1 MRKSLK
7 GALLSGLVF
16 PGYGQFVMKHYIRGI
31 ALTLLCLTGLV
42 VIGVKVRQQ
51 IFIVLE
57 KIEYGDGTI
66 DISEIINA
74 INLEDT
80 TSGDAVYKLASLL
93 LLLCWIIGIIDAY
106 RIGRRK
112 DLEEQQK
119 ISIRKLGE
127 LNK

>member
-1 MRKSLK
+1 MATMRKSLK

-31 ALTLLCLTGLV
+31 VLMLTCLTGLV

-57 KIEYGDGTI
+57 KIEYVDGAI
-66 DISEIINA
+66 DMSEIINA
-74 INLEDT
+74 VNLAGT
-80 TSGDAVYKLASLL
+80 TSGDVIYRFASLL
-93 LLLCWIIGIIDAY
+93 LLFCWIIGIIDAY
-106 RIGRRK
+106 IIGRRK

-119 ISIRKLGE
+119 SQC
-127 LNK
+127 

>member
-16 PGYGQFVMKHYIRGI
+16 PGYGQFIMKHYIRGI
-31 ALTLLCLTGLV
+31 VLMLTCLTGLV

-57 KIEYGDGTI
+57 KIEYVDGAI
-66 DISEIINA
+66 DMSEIINA
-74 INLEDT
+74 VNLTGT
-80 TSGDAVYKLASLL
+80 TSGDGIYRFASLL
-93 LLLCWIIGIIDAY
+93 LLFCWIIGIIDAY

-112 DLEEQQK
+112 DLDEQQK
-119 ISIRKLGE
+119 VSVRKPG
-127 LNK
+127 

>member
-31 ALTLLCLTGLV
+31 TLMLMCLTGLV

-57 KIEYGDGTI
+57 KIEYGDGAI
-66 DISEIINA
+66 DMTEILNA
-74 INLEDT
+74 VNLVDT
-80 TSGDAVYKLASLL
+80 TSGDLIYKFASLL
-93 LLLCWIIGIIDAY
+93 LLFCWIIGVVDAY
-106 RIGRRK
+106 RIGWKK

-119 ISIRKLGE
+119 SQCLE
-127 LNK
+127 SQVN

>member
-31 ALTLLCLTGLV
+31 VLMLTCLTGLV

-57 KIEYGDGTI
+57 KIEYVDGAI
-66 DISEIINA
+66 DMNEIINA
-74 INLEDT
+74 VNLAGT
-80 TSGDAVYKLASLL
+80 ASGDVIYRFASLL
-93 LLLCWIIGIIDAY
+93 LLFCWIIGIIDAY
-106 RIGRRK
+106 RIGWRK

-119 ISIRKLGE
+119 VSVREPG
-127 LNK
+127 

>member
-31 ALTLLCLTGLV
+31 ALMLMCLTGLV

-51 IFIVLE
+51 IFVVLE

-66 DISEIINA
+66 DMSEVLNA
-74 INLEDT
+74 VNLVDT
-80 TSGDAVYKLASLL
+80 TSGDTIYRFASLL
-93 LLLCWIIGIIDAY
+93 LLFCWIIGIIDAY
-106 RIGRRK
+106 RIGWRK

-119 ISIRKLGE
+119 SQC
-127 LNK
+127 

>member
-31 ALTLLCLTGLV
+31 VLMLTCLTGLV

-57 KIEYGDGTI
+57 KIEYVDGAI
-66 DISEIINA
+66 DMSEIINA
-74 INLEDT
+74 VNLAGT
-80 TSGDAVYKLASLL
+80 ASGDVIYRFASLL
-93 LLLCWIIGIIDAY
+93 LLFCWIIGIIDAY
-106 RIGRRK
+106 RIGWRK

-119 ISIRKLGE
+119 VSVREPG
-127 LNK
+127 

>member
-31 ALTLLCLTGLV
+31 VLMLTCLTGLV

-51 IFIVLE
+51 IFILLE
-57 KIEYGDGTI
+57 KIEYVDGTI
-66 DISEIINA
+66 DMSEIINTV
-74 INLEDT
+74 NLAGT
-80 TSGDAVYKLASLL
+80 TSGDVIYRFASLL
-93 LLLCWIIGIIDAY
+93 LLFCWIIGIIDAY
-106 RIGRRK
+106 RIGWRK

-119 ISIRKLGE
+119 VSVREPG
-127 LNK
+127 

>member
-31 ALTLLCLTGLV
+31 VLTLTCLTGLV

-51 IFIVLE
+51 IFIILE
-57 KIEYGDGTI
+57 KIEYVDGAI
-66 DISEIINA
+66 DMSEIINA
-74 INLEDT
+74 VNLAGT
-80 TSGDAVYKLASLL
+80 TSDDGIYRFASLL
-93 LLLCWIIGIIDAY
+93 LLFCWIIGIIDAY
-106 RIGRRK
+106 RIGWKK

-119 ISIRKLGE
+119 SQV
-127 LNK
+127 N

>member
-31 ALTLLCLTGLV
+31 VLMLTCLTGLV

-57 KIEYGDGTI
+57 KIEYVDGAI
-66 DISEIINA
+66 DMNEIINA
-74 INLEDT
+74 VNLAGT
-80 TSGDAVYKLASLL
+80 ASGDVIYRFASLL
-93 LLLCWIIGIIDAY
+93 LLFCWIIGIIDAY
-106 RIGRRK
+106 RIGWRK
-112 DLEEQQK
+112 DLKEQQK
-119 ISIRKLGE
+119 VSVREPG
-127 LNK
+127 